1 MNGGALVRPENPSPL
16 MSGPSRE
23 RLMRVATIAAM
34 VSAAI
39 LVVAKASVYF
49 DNKSVAVLSSL
60 ADSALDLVASGVTFL
75 AVRYAL
81 TPADEDHRFG
91 HGKAEPLSGLGQ
103 AAFVAGSAV
112 LIMVEAIARFHSPV
126 PVQDGTS
133 GIAVM
138 AVATVVTLALVMFQR
153 YVIKKTG
160 SVAISADSL
169 HYTGDL
175 LMNLGVIAA
184 LFLSARPGL
193 AWVDPMF
200 GVGISSF
207 MLINAM
213 RIAFQAVGSLMDKEL
228 PDADRENIIAIAR
241 QHPEVIHVHEL
252 RTRSSGLQKFIQM
265 HLVVGQHLTLVKAHA
280 ISDDVERAVASAFPG
295 ADIIIHQD
303 PEGIVEFHQPVGAA
317 LP

>member
-1 MNGGALVRPENPSPL
+1 
-16 MSGPSRE
+16 
-23 RLMRVATIAAM
+23 MRVATIAAM
-34 VSAAI
+34 VSAAV

-49 DNKSVAVLSSL
+49 ENESVAVLSSL
-60 ADSALDLVASGVTFL
+60 ADSALDLMASGVTFL

-112 LIMVEAIARFHSPV
+112 LVMVESASRFYSPV
-126 PVQDGTS
+126 PTQDGTR

-138 AVATVVTLALVMFQR
+138 VAATVVTLALVLFQR
-153 YVIKKTG
+153 HVIKKTG
-160 SVAISADSL
+160 SLAIGADSL

-175 LMNLGVIAA
+175 LMNVSVIAA
-184 LFLSARPGL
+184 LFLSGRFGL
-193 AWVDPMF
+193 TWIDPLF

-207 MLINAM
+207 MLINAV
-213 RIAFQAVGSLMDKEL
+213 RIAVRAVGSLMDHEL
-228 PDADRENIIAIAR
+228 PEAERDHIVAIAR
-241 QHPEVIHVHEL
+241 KHPKIIHVHEL

-265 HLVVGQHLTLVKAHA
+265 HLVVGQHLTLVEAHA
-280 ISDDVERAVASAFPG
+280 ISDEVENALASAFPG

-317 LP
+317 FT